1 MDLQRELRRNRS
13 IPLITGYPAKVLSRC
28 FSLHLPV
35 SASKF
40 SIYFSIPLF
49 IDAEEIELGE
59 FMLNDLEGAVEIAGT
74 VEDRQPFGLFT
85 PPQAFCAQ
93 DVIFLYFDLF
103 AHGPLPPW
111 NFSLGHCRR
120 IDRRK

>member
-1 MDLQRELRRNRS
+1 MALQRELRRNRS
-13 IPLITGYPAKVLSRC
+13 IPLITGYPATVLSRC

-35 SASKF
+35 SASKL

-59 FMLNDLEGAVEIAGT
+59 FVLDDLEGAMEIAGT
-74 VEDRQPFGLFT
+74 VENMQSFGLFAA
-85 PPQAFCAQ
+85 PQAFCAQ
-93 DVIFLYFDLF
+93 DVIFLQFDLF

-120 IDRRK
+120 TGLRK